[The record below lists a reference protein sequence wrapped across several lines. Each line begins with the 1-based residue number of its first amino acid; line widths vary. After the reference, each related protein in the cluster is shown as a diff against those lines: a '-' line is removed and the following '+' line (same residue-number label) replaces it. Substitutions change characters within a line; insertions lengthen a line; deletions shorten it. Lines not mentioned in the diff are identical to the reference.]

1 VNEKIEINKNAMAS
15 EDRMRNAPKEP
26 EAEEASASSSSS
38 VIDNLAA
45 TPVSAPVSAVSHL

>member
-1 VNEKIEINKNAMAS
+1 VNEKIEINKMAS